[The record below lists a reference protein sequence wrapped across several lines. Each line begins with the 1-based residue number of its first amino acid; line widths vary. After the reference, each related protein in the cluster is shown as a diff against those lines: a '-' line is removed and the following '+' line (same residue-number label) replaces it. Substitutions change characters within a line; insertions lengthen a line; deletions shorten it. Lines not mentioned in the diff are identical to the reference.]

1 MASTR
6 KVAVV
11 TGSNKGI
18 GFAIVKG
25 LCEKYNGDVYLTSR
39 DIKRGTAA
47 VEALKQLGFPML
59 GSLMF
64 HQLDITDQAS
74 VEAFRNHIKSTH
86 GGIDVLI
93 NNAAIAFKTEAPEPF
108 AVQAKETIRVNY
120 FGTLMVCNALFPLL
134 RQNAKVVN
142 VSSSAGHLLRIP
154 SADLRSKLSSV
165 SLDVSGLNHKSATY
179 LIGLMRTLQTQRA
192 ADAGKNQEEG
202 WGSSAYAVSKVAVSA
217 LTVIQQRAFD
227 AESPSRNIA
236 VNSVHPGYVDTDM
249 SSHKGPLTTEEGA
262 QAPLF
267 LALEANIKGKYV
279 WFNSAVVEW
288 DKALEVN

>member
-165 SLDVSGLNHKSATY
+165 SLDVSGLNQ
-179 LIGLMRTLQTQRA
+179 LVEQFVQA